1 MILSINIDDTIK
13 SLNHLMFV
21 TMKRDIFFGAFIT
34 LKYYLEEL
42 WLKKV
47 ITLRLTLLEFL
58 TNQREH

>member
-1 MILSINIDDTIK
+1 
-13 SLNHLMFV
+13 
-21 TMKRDIFFGAFIT
+21 MKRDIFFGALIT